1 MLFLCDIFETEGLQP
16 ITVSVTFALFKGY
29 RTLEMI
35 QFWSLFECWT
45 ECLPILCIIF
55 VLLNTPSPQSS
66 PPLTPCCTIFVALHL
81 HDSACQHLVHIRL
94 VFIHTFKWMA
104 YSKIINNFLCFKG
117 GHLNGT

>member
-16 ITVSVTFALFKGY
+16 ITVSVTFALFQGY

-55 VLLNTPSPQSS
+55 VLLNPPPPVVP
-66 PPLTPCCTIFVALHL
+66 PPLLHAAQSL
-81 HDSACQHLVHIRL
+81 LLYIYMIVHVSIW
-94 VFIHTFKWMA
+94 FI
-104 YSKIINNFLCFKG
+104 
-117 GHLNGT
+117 